1 MAAEQTG
8 FIPPKPGTGR
18 ADAELEWRKRMKK
31 KKVFAIALV
40 AAMTAGTLSG
50 CGNTDAGGQG
60 GGSSSSQSSQQPSSS
75 STGGSSSSSESQGS
89 QEPASGGER
98 MTISV
103 LGIDWGYGPSPN
115 SEMEQYWEDLFD
127 VNLEIEWVNYND
139 YPQKL
144 NTLIASNSQPDV
156 TQIMSTNNTYYYPI
170 FTQAIE
176 AGNFVDLKPYI
187 FDGDNALAKTNAV
200 MKNWSD
206 AFWNEATY
214 NGGIYI
220 LPRSKS
226 EPAKESGIMVRK
238 DLMEKY
244 GYTEEPKTMDELK
257 DWLIGLSKA
266 ATEGEGQKI
275 YGIEFFKEDFMNDK
289 IKAFAIAFTGQTNWG
304 IDDNGEFQY
313 LQFHPKYID
322 FLNWMKDLY
331 DAGAIDPEFALGND
345 TTSKF
350 KAGNSVALLNA
361 WYNFNQ
367 SADLTSNKIFD
378 KSTPDT
384 YKTWELMPV
393 QGPEAYTVSPNST
406 DVDSCIAISSSCSEE
421 KIQKILQV
429 FNGTEEAYPGYNTV
443 MSDGVEGI
451 HYVLLEDGT
460 KDTSPE
466 GMGQKRT
473 EGYVGAWNQIF
484 LKTDADQIKDKF
496 MRSGAKRSDDEHIQR
511 AQEVKAF
518 IVDYLAETGLKHE
531 NSNLQSDTYNNQ
543 WTMLTDDVNTMCTQY
558 VMGQIDEAAW
568 KSFVEEIVNS
578 DTYKAIQKEFKESAG
593 R

>member
-1 MAAEQTG
+1 
-8 FIPPKPGTGR
+8 
-18 ADAELEWRKRMKK
+18 MKK
-31 KKVFAIALV
+31 KKVLALILV
-40 AAMTAGTLSG
+40 AAMTAGTLAG
-50 CGNTDAGGQG
+50 CGNSDGE
-60 GGSSSSQSSQQPSSS
+60 SSQPADNSSAQESTQESTEESSAEE
-75 STGGSSSSSESQGS
+75 SESTPEESGS
-89 QEPASGGER
+89 GEQASSGER
-98 MTISV
+98 MTITV
-103 LGIDWGYGPSPN
+103 LGIDWGYGPLKD

-127 VNLEIEWVNYND
+127 VDLDIEWVNYND
-139 YPQKL
+139 YPTKL
-144 NTLIASNSQPDV
+144 NTMISTNTQPDV

-170 FTQAIE
+170 FTQAIA

-206 AFWNEATY
+206 EFWGEATY

-244 GYTEEPKTMDELK
+244 GFEEEPKTMDELK
-257 DWLIGLSKA
+257 DWLIGLSQA

-275 YGIEFFKEDFMNDK
+275 YGIEFFKEDFMHDK
-289 IKAFAIAFTGQTNWG
+289 VKGFATAFTGQTNWG
-304 IDDNGEFQY
+304 IDENGEFQY
-313 LQFHPKYID
+313 MQFNPKYLD

-350 KAGNSVALLNA
+350 KAGNSVAFLNA

-367 SADLTSNKIFD
+367 SEDLTSNKIFD

-384 YKTWELMPV
+384 YKAWELMPV
-393 QGPEAYTVSPNST
+393 QGPEGYVVSPNST

-429 FNGTEEAYPGYNTV
+429 FNGTEEAYPGYNSV
-443 MSDGVEGI
+443 MKDGVEGI
-451 HYVLLEDGT
+451 HYTLLEDGT
-460 KDTSPE
+460 KDTSDE
-466 GMGQKRT
+466 TMGQKRT

-484 LKTDADQIKDKF
+484 LKTDADQITDKF
-496 MRSGAKRSDDEHIQR
+496 MRDGAKRSSDENIQR
-511 AQEVKAF
+511 AKDVKEF
-518 IVDYLAETGLKHE
+518 IVNYLAESGLKHE
-531 NSNLQSDTYNNQ
+531 NTNLESETYNNQ

-558 VMGQIDEAAW
+558 VMGQIGETEW
-568 KSFVEEIVNS
+568 KAFVDGIVNS
-578 DTYKAIQKEFKESAG
+578 DEYKAIQAEFKASAG

>member
-1 MAAEQTG
+1 
-8 FIPPKPGTGR
+8 
-18 ADAELEWRKRMKK
+18 
-31 KKVFAIALV
+31 
-40 AAMTAGTLSG
+40 
-50 CGNTDAGGQG
+50 
-60 GGSSSSQSSQQPSSS
+60 
-75 STGGSSSSSESQGS
+75 
-89 QEPASGGER
+89 
-98 MTISV
+98 
-103 LGIDWGYGPSPN
+103 
-115 SEMEQYWEDLFD
+115 MEQYWEDLFD
-127 VNLEIEWVNYND
+127 VDLDIEWVNYND
-139 YPQKL
+139 YPTKL
-144 NTLIASNSQPDV
+144 NTMISTNTQPDV

-170 FTQAIE
+170 FTQAIA

-206 AFWNEATY
+206 EFWGEATY

-244 GYTEEPKTMDELK
+244 GFEEEPKTMDELK
-257 DWLIGLSKA
+257 DWLIGLSQA

-275 YGIEFFKEDFMNDK
+275 YGIEFFKEDFMHDK
-289 IKAFAIAFTGQTNWG
+289 VKGFATAFTGQTNWG
-304 IDDNGEFQY
+304 IDENGEFQY
-313 LQFHPKYID
+313 MQFNPKYLD

-350 KAGNSVALLNA
+350 KAGNSVAFLNA

-367 SADLTSNKIFD
+367 SEDLTSNKIFD

-384 YKTWELMPV
+384 YKAWELMPV
-393 QGPEAYTVSPNST
+393 QGPEGYVVSPNST

-429 FNGTEEAYPGYNTV
+429 FNGTEEAYPGYNSV
-443 MSDGVEGI
+443 MKDGVEGI
-451 HYVLLEDGT
+451 HYTLLEDGT
-460 KDTSPE
+460 KDTSDE
-466 GMGQKRT
+466 TMGQKRT

-484 LKTDADQIKDKF
+484 LKTDADQITDKF
-496 MRSGAKRSDDEHIQR
+496 MRDGAKRSSDENIQR
-511 AQEVKAF
+511 AKDVKEF
-518 IVDYLAETGLKHE
+518 IVNYLAESGLKHE
-531 NSNLQSDTYNNQ
+531 NTNLESETYNNQ

-558 VMGQIDEAAW
+558 VMGQIGETEW
-568 KSFVEEIVNS
+568 KAFVDGIVNS
-578 DTYKAIQKEFKESAG
+578 DEYKAIQAEFKASAG

>member
-1 MAAEQTG
+1 
-8 FIPPKPGTGR
+8 
-18 ADAELEWRKRMKK
+18 MKK
-31 KKVFAIALV
+31 KKILALV
-40 AAMTAGTLSG
+40 LAAAMTLGLMAG
-50 CGNTDAGGQG
+50 CGNTD
-60 GGSSSSQSSQQPSSS
+60 GGSSQ
-75 STGGSSSSSESQGS
+75 TDGGSSQDTSTEPSTDGGEAAPGAEGSET
-89 QEPASGGER
+89 AAADGER

-103 LGIDWGYGPSPN
+103 LGIDWGYGPLPN
-115 SEMEQYWEDLFD
+115 SEMEQYWEDMFD

-156 TQIMSTNNTYYYPI
+156 TQIISTNNTYYYPI

-176 AGNFVDLKPYI
+176 AGNFVDMTPYI
-187 FDGDNALAKTNAV
+187 FEGENALAKTNAV

-206 AFWNEATY
+206 AFWAEATY

-244 GYTEEPKTMDELK
+244 GFEEEPKTMEELK
-257 DWLIGLSKA
+257 TWLIDLSQA
-266 ATEGEGQKI
+266 ATEGEGQKV
-275 YGIEFFKEDFMNDK
+275 YGIEFFGEDFMHDK
-289 IKAFAIAFTGQTNWG
+289 VKGFAIAFTGQTNWG
-304 IDDNGEFQY
+304 LDENGEFQY
-313 LQFHPKYID
+313 MQFNPKYID

-350 KAGNSVALLNA
+350 KAGNSVAFLNA

-367 SADLTSNKIFD
+367 SADLTSNKISD

-393 QGPEAYTVSPNST
+393 QGPEAYVVSPNST
-406 DVDSCIAISSSCSEE
+406 DVDACIAISSSCSEE
-421 KIQKILQV
+421 KILKIMEV
-429 FNGTEEAYPGYNTV
+429 FNGTEEAYPGYNDV
-443 MSDGVEGI
+443 MKDGVEGI
-451 HYVLLEDGT
+451 HYTLLEDGT
-460 KDTSPE
+460 KDTSDE
-466 GMGQKRT
+466 TMGQKRT

-484 LKTDADQIKDKF
+484 LKTDADQITDKF

-518 IVDYLAETGLKHE
+518 IVDYLDETGLKHE
-531 NSNLQSDTYNNQ
+531 NTNLQSETYNNQ

-558 VMGQIDEAAW
+558 VMGQIGETEW
-568 KSFVEEIVNS
+568 KAFVDGIVNS
-578 DTYKAIQKEFKESAG
+578 DEYKAIQAEFKASAG
-593 R
+593 M